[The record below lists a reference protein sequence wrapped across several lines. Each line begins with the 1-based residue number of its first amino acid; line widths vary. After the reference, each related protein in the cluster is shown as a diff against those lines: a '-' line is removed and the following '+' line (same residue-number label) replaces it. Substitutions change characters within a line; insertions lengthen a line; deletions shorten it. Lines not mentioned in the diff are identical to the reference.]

1 MTLFICPTPIGNL
14 EDITLRALRILKEAD
29 LILAEDTRRTN
40 KLLTHYRIKNKTTS
54 FNDFNKE
61 RKTPFIISLLR
72 QNKGIAMVSDAG
84 TPGISD
90 PAFYLVRECV
100 KENLNIASLP
110 GPTAAITALVASGLP
125 TDRFTFYGFFPKKE
139 KQKEEFVEGL
149 KGRKETSICYESP
162 HRIKKTMELLAMH
175 IPDFR
180 IVMAREL
187 TKKFEEFQRGSAK
200 EVFESVKNR
209 ELKGEIVLLLHSP

>member
-1 MTLFICPTPIGNL
+1 M
-14 EDITLRALRILKEAD
+14 ED
-29 LILAEDTRRTN
+29 
-40 KLLTHYRIKNKTTS
+40 
-54 FNDFNKE
+54 
-61 RKTPFIISLLR
+61 
-72 QNKGIAMVSDAG
+72 
-84 TPGISD
+84 
-90 PAFYLVRECV
+90 
-100 KENLNIASLP
+100 
-110 GPTAAITALVASGLP
+110 
-125 TDRFTFYGFFPKKE
+125 
-139 KQKEEFVEGL
+139 